1 MTTFYIIERRYADST
16 LDFKRP
22 QPEDIF
28 GDGAIDGMT
37 EDAIAK
43 LVWRHNPDANL
54 RGDNVMLWPSFVHPQ
69 FRARVK
75 TW

>member
-1 MTTFYIIERRYADST
+1 MTTFYIIERRYADGR
-16 LDFKRP
+16 LDLSHV

-43 LVWRHNPDANL
+43 MVWRHNPDANL
-54 RGDNVMLWPSFVHPQ
+54 RGVNVTMWPSFVHPQ